1 LKLDDITDNVE
12 SVTIVGGGFLGSE
25 LACSLGFKGK
35 VNNFKV
41 NQIFKESGNM
51 AKVLPEYLTKW
62 TTKKV
67 EKEGVNVIPNTVI
80 DAIDMDGE
88 KVKLTLSNGDE
99 LLTDHV
105 VMSVGLDVDTSL
117 SLSGGLEVDDKLGGY
132 RVNAELQAR
141 SNVWVAGDASCF
153 YDPVLGRRR
162 VEHHDHAVV
171 SGRLAGGN
179 MTGRQRCYIH
189 QSMFWSD
196 LGPDVGY
203 EAIGVVDSSLPT
215 VAIFA
220 KATEADTPVA
230 ALNEGIK
237 DSADVLSEGVA
248 PTQNEVAVK
257 QVSQEP
263 QSDEFGRGAVF
274 YLKDEKIVGVLLWN
288 VFGRMSVARKII
300 REQKKYNDYGEL
312 AKLFRIGDAEIES

>member
-1 LKLDDITDNVE
+1 
-12 SVTIVGGGFLGSE
+12 
-25 LACSLGFKGK
+25 
-35 VNNFKV
+35 
-41 NQIFKESGNM
+41 M

-99 LLTDHV
+99 VRLVGDFFIIFQISNFIQLLTDHV

-141 SNVWVAGDASCF
+141 SNVWVVSNLTLLIPTLSPISNQAGDASCF

-189 QSMFWSD
+189 QSMFW
-196 LGPDVGY
+196 
-203 EAIGVVDSSLPT
+203 
-215 VAIFA
+215 
-220 KATEADTPVA
+220 
-230 ALNEGIK
+230 
-237 DSADVLSEGVA
+237 
-248 PTQNEVAVK
+248 
-257 QVSQEP
+257 
-263 QSDEFGRGAVF
+263 
-274 YLKDEKIVGVLLWN
+274 
-288 VFGRMSVARKII
+288 
-300 REQKKYNDYGEL
+300 
-312 AKLFRIGDAEIES
+312 